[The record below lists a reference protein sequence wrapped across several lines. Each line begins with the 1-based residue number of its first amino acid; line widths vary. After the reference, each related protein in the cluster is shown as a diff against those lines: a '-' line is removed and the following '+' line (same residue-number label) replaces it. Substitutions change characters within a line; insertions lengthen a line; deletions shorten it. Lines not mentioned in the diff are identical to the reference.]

1 MTESEARLDATLRV
15 AEEVAAVLASHGA
28 AALLIG
34 GVAVALHRF
43 PRDTVDLDLATSM
56 HPRLLDEVADELRS
70 RGHAVT
76 VHAPDAADPLGG
88 VIDIRAAGAD
98 LVQVVNFHN
107 PPAQGF
113 PRLVADAAATSE
125 PITSDTTLRVADLP
139 HLIVFKLYAG
149 GRKSAL
155 DILELLDRNPEL
167 DREHLRALCRT
178 YRMERQLD
186 AVLALG

>member
-15 AEEVAAVLASHGA
+15 AEEVAAVLASHGG

-34 GVAVALHRF
+34 GVALALHRF
-43 PRDTVDLDLATSM
+43 PRDTVDLDLATSL
-56 HPRLLDEVADELRS
+56 HPRLLREVAKGLQS
-70 RGHAVT
+70 RGHEVT
-76 VHAPDAADPLGG
+76 VHPPDAADPLSG
-88 VIDIRAAGAD
+88 VIDVRAKGAD

-113 PRLVADAAATSE
+113 PRLVADAEATSE
-125 PITSDTTLRVADLP
+125 PVASDTTLRVADLP

-167 DREHLRALCRT
+167 DREHLRALCRS

-186 AVLALG
+186 AVLALE